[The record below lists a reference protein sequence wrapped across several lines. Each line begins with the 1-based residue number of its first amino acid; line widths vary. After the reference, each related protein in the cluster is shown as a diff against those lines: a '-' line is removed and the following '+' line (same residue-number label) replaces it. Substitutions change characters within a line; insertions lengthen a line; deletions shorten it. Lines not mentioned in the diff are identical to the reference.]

1 MVDTFTILVIDD
13 DPAVLETVTN
23 LLAAAGYRAL
33 AAASGPEGLALARV
47 ERPDLVLLDL
57 YIPGMDGAAVLG
69 ALKADAAT
77 RTIPAVALTAAIAT
91 DVGRLVAAGCNGYI
105 PKPLVPGTFLPLIR
119 QFLRA
124 SVARAPGPRQ

>member
-1 MVDTFTILVIDD
+1 MPSAYPSRSSTSR
-13 DPAVLETVTN
+13 TV
-23 LLAAAGYRAL
+23 RAR
-33 AAASGPEGLALARV
+33 ASGVNGFWSS
-47 ERPDLVLLDL
+47 
-57 YIPGMDGAAVLG
+57 
-69 ALKADAAT
+69 
-77 RTIPAVALTAAIAT
+77 TIPAVALTAAIAT